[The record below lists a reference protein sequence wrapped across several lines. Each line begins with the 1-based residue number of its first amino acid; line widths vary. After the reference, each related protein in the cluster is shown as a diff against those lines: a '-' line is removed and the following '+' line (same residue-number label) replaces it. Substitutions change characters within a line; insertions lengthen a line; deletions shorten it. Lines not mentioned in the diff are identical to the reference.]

1 VGLHYMY
8 IHIAYVYIHIHM
20 YVCIYICIH
29 THVHSHTHTH
39 THMQD
44 VGPVRGSAAMVSQ
57 AENWKLLQTIG
68 DKPGGTL
75 VDGDVVSAVEFD
87 EQVYSYTQTGDVFAC
102 EHRRTHTHTHTHIH
116 THEQGEYLATGDRA
130 GRVRIYRRTELPPS
144 SAGWQFYLLFI
155 IIIYLFTLLFTVLYP
170 HHLQV

>member
-1 VGLHYMY
+1 
-8 IHIAYVYIHIHM
+8 M

-102 EHRRTHTHTHTHIH
+102 EHRRTHTHTHTHTYTH
-116 THEQGEYLATGDRA
+116 TNRGS
-130 GRVRIYRRTELPPS
+130 ISRREIARDVFAYTDEPN
-144 SAGWQFYLLFI
+144 F
-155 IIIYLFTLLFTVLYP
+155 P
-170 HHLQV
+170 HHLPVGNFIYYL